1 MKTFKDATGR
11 DWQVTINTNA
21 VKRARDTAGVN
32 LVEIADADAG
42 SRLYGRM
49 LLDPVL
55 VVDIA
60 YGVCK
65 PETDTRKFSREDF
78 NAVLVG
84 DAIAEARQ
92 AILEDLVDFF
102 PNPVRDTLKRCL
114 ARAGKSPPSDPGDS
128 SGTSPES
135 SASTPAT

>member
-11 DWQVTINTNA
+11 EWQVTLNTNA
-21 VKRARDTAGVN
+21 IKRARDTAGVN
-32 LVEIADADAG
+32 LVEIVDG
-42 SRLYGRM
+42 ELYGRM

-65 PETDTRKFSREDF
+65 PEADTRKFSREDF
-78 NAVLVG
+78 NAVMVG
-84 DAIAEARQ
+84 DAIAEAHQ
-92 AILEDLVDFF
+92 AVLQDLVDFF
-102 PNPVRDTLKRCL
+102 PNPVRDRLKRGL

-135 SASTPAT
+135 SGSIQAT

>member
-11 DWQVTINTNA
+11 EWQVVINTNA
-21 VKRARDTAGVN
+21 IKRARDTAGVN
-32 LVEIADADAG
+32 LVEIVDG
-42 SRLYGRM
+42 ELYGRM

-55 VVDIA
+55 VVDVA

-84 DAIAEARQ
+84 DSIAEARR

-114 ARAGKSPPSDPGDS
+114 TRAGKSPPSEPGDS

-135 SASTPAT
+135 SASTPAP

>member
-1 MKTFKDATGR
+1 MRTFKDSTGR
-11 DWQVTINTNA
+11 EWQVVINTNA
-21 VKRARDTAGVN
+21 IKRAKDTAGVN

-114 ARAGKSPPSDPGDS
+114 ARAADRRLSGPGDS

-135 SASTPAT
+135 SASIQGT

>member
-21 VKRARDTAGVN
+21 IKRARDTAGVN

-65 PETDTRKFSREDF
+65 PEADTRKFSREDF

-84 DAIAEARQ
+84 DSIAEARK

-102 PNPVRDTLKRCL
+102 PNPVRDRLKE
-114 ARAGKSPPSDPGDS
+114 ATKPPTPSGPGDS
-128 SGTSPES
+128 SGTSPAS
-135 SASTPAT
+135 AASTPAT